1 MTDPFTLFYPSN
13 ATTTTTLTSTIAIHQ
28 GTHGVVSA
36 LPPSLSLFSL
46 IVTIASILLCS
57 VIAMYFYRSYR
68 FSGFGYLLG
77 LPTGFAI
84 LAASFVFEHLHVV
97 YSYSYTNESLENLFF
112 WIQLSLQS
120 EGFAFIALSY
130 MLKNRD
136 GSTSTINGLLPTAS
150 KILFSPHNWIH
161 SSIKIREIIVSVLP
175 MILISIPL
183 MVTISALFVQPILN
197 ETELKDMSLYTT
209 LFDIVVLGYIFVKCV
224 KPLLNADNLQL
235 FYEILCAIEDDIDHN
250 KVARP
255 THIQHNCRLSY
266 DKMMNHFKELGHRY
280 MIYRDNSTGLISITS
295 KGKKFVKQYNELINL
310 IESAGL

>member
-1 MTDPFTLFYPSN
+1 MTDPFTLLYPSY
-13 ATTTTTLTSTIAIHQ
+13 ATTTTTTTIAIHH
-28 GTHGVVSA
+28 GTNGVVSA

-46 IVTIASILLCS
+46 VVTVASIFLCS

-84 LAASFVFEHLHVV
+84 LAASFVFEHLNAV
-97 YSYSYTNESLENLFF
+97 YSYSYANESLENLFF

-130 MLKNRD
+130 MLKNRA
-136 GSTSTINGLLPTAS
+136 GSISSTANNGVLPDTY
-150 KILFSPHNWIH
+150 KVFFSPHNWIY
-161 SSIKIREIIVSVLP
+161 SSIKIREIIVGVLP

-209 LFDIVVLGYIFVKCV
+209 LFDIVVLGYIFVKCL
-224 KPLLNADNLQL
+224 KPLVKTANIKLLYIPAAFALLWLEQYSLIIHYFDNNQ
-235 FYEILCAIEDDIDHN
+235 FAFIGSII
-250 KVARP
+250 V
-255 THIQHNCRLSY
+255 RL
-266 DKMMNHFKELGHRY
+266 
-280 MIYRDNSTGLISITS
+280 
-295 KGKKFVKQYNELINL
+295 
-310 IESAGL
+310 AGLGLFVYAIRYVISSVRSREMEVER

>member
-1 MTDPFTLFYPSN
+1 MTDPFTLFYTSN

-36 LPPSLSLFSL
+36 LPTSLSLFSL

-57 VIAMYFYRSYR
+57 LIAMYFYRSYR

-97 YSYSYTNESLENLFF
+97 YSYSYANESLENLFF
-112 WIQLSLQS
+112 WIQLALQS

-130 MLKNRD
+130 MLKNRS

-150 KILFSPHNWIH
+150 KILFSPHNWIN

-224 KPLLNADNLQL
+224 KPLVKAANIKLLYIPAAFALLWLEQYSLIINYFDNNQ
-235 FYEILCAIEDDIDHN
+235 FAFIGSII
-250 KVARP
+250 V
-255 THIQHNCRLSY
+255 RL
-266 DKMMNHFKELGHRY
+266 
-280 MIYRDNSTGLISITS
+280 
-295 KGKKFVKQYNELINL
+295 
-310 IESAGL
+310 AGLGLFVYAIRYAVSSVRSREMEVER

>member
-1 MTDPFTLFYPSN
+1 MRDPFTLFYTSN

-97 YSYSYTNESLENLFF
+97 YSYSYANESLENLFF

-161 SSIKIREIIVSVLP
+161 SSIKIREIIVNVLP

-197 ETELKDMSLYTT
+197 ETEIKDMSLYTT

-224 KPLLNADNLQL
+224 KPLVKAANIKLLYIPAAFALLWLEQYSLIINYFDNNQ
-235 FYEILCAIEDDIDHN
+235 FAFIGSII
-250 KVARP
+250 
-255 THIQHNCRLSY
+255 IRL
-266 DKMMNHFKELGHRY
+266 
-280 MIYRDNSTGLISITS
+280 
-295 KGKKFVKQYNELINL
+295 
-310 IESAGL
+310 AGLGLFVYAIRYAVSSVRSREMEVER

>member
-1 MTDPFTLFYPSN
+1 MIYPFTLLYPSY
-13 ATTTTTLTSTIAIHQ
+13 ATTIAIHHSTY
-28 GTHGVVSA
+28 GGVA
-36 LPPSLSLFSL
+36 LPTSLSLFSL
-46 IVTIASILLCS
+46 VVTIASILLCS

-97 YSYSYTNESLENLFF
+97 YSYSYANESLENLFF
-112 WIQLSLQS
+112 WIQLALQS

-183 MVTISALFVQPILN
+183 MVTISALFV
-197 ETELKDMSLYTT
+197 
-209 LFDIVVLGYIFVKCV
+209 
-224 KPLLNADNLQL
+224 
-235 FYEILCAIEDDIDHN
+235 
-250 KVARP
+250 
-255 THIQHNCRLSY
+255 
-266 DKMMNHFKELGHRY
+266 
-280 MIYRDNSTGLISITS
+280 
-295 KGKKFVKQYNELINL
+295 
-310 IESAGL
+310 

>member
-84 LAASFVFEHLHVV
+84 VAASFVFEHLHVV

-197 ETELKDMSLYTT
+197 ETEIKDMSLYTT

-224 KPLLNADNLQL
+224 KPLVKAANIKLLYIPAAFALLWLEQYSLIINYFDNNQ
-235 FYEILCAIEDDIDHN
+235 FAFIGSII
-250 KVARP
+250 V
-255 THIQHNCRLSY
+255 RL
-266 DKMMNHFKELGHRY
+266 
-280 MIYRDNSTGLISITS
+280 
-295 KGKKFVKQYNELINL
+295 
-310 IESAGL
+310 AGLGLFVYAIYYALAKGRSREMEIET

>member
-1 MTDPFTLFYPSN
+1 MIDPSYAST
-13 ATTTTTLTSTIAIHQ
+13 TIAIHHVTY
-28 GTHGVVSA
+28 GGGA
-36 LPPSLSLFSL
+36 LPTSLSLFSL
-46 IVTIASILLCS
+46 VVTIASILLCS

-97 YSYSYTNESLENLFF
+97 YSYSYANESLENLFF

-175 MILISIPL
+175 MILI
-183 MVTISALFVQPILN
+183 
-197 ETELKDMSLYTT
+197 
-209 LFDIVVLGYIFVKCV
+209 
-224 KPLLNADNLQL
+224 
-235 FYEILCAIEDDIDHN
+235 
-250 KVARP
+250 
-255 THIQHNCRLSY
+255 
-266 DKMMNHFKELGHRY
+266 
-280 MIYRDNSTGLISITS
+280 
-295 KGKKFVKQYNELINL
+295 
-310 IESAGL
+310 

>member
-1 MTDPFTLFYPSN
+1 MRDPFTLFYTSN

-161 SSIKIREIIVSVLP
+161 SSIKIREIIASVLP

-197 ETELKDMSLYTT
+197 ETEIKDMSLYTT

-224 KPLLNADNLQL
+224 KPLVKAANIKLLYIPAAFALLWLEQYSLIINYFDNNQ
-235 FYEILCAIEDDIDHN
+235 FAFIGSII
-250 KVARP
+250 V
-255 THIQHNCRLSY
+255 RL
-266 DKMMNHFKELGHRY
+266 
-280 MIYRDNSTGLISITS
+280 
-295 KGKKFVKQYNELINL
+295 
-310 IESAGL
+310 AGLGLFVYAIRYAISSGRSREMEVER

>member
-1 MTDPFTLFYPSN
+1 MTDPFTLLYPSY
-13 ATTTTTLTSTIAIHQ
+13 ATTTTTIAIHH
-28 GTHGVVSA
+28 GTNGVVSA

-46 IVTIASILLCS
+46 VVTVASIFLCS

-84 LAASFVFEHLHVV
+84 LAASFVFEHLNAV
-97 YSYSYTNESLENLFF
+97 YSYSYANESLENLFF

-130 MLKNRD
+130 MLKNR
-136 GSTSTINGLLPTAS
+136 SNFATINELLPTAS
-150 KILFSPHNWIH
+150 KILFSPQNWIH
-161 SSIKIREIIVSVLP
+161 SSIKIREIIVGVLP

-209 LFDIVVLGYIFVKCV
+209 LFDIVVLGYIFVKCL
-224 KPLLNADNLQL
+224 KPLVKAANIKLLYIPAAFALLWLEQYSLIIHYFDNNQ
-235 FYEILCAIEDDIDHN
+235 FAFIGSII
-250 KVARP
+250 V
-255 THIQHNCRLSY
+255 RL
-266 DKMMNHFKELGHRY
+266 
-280 MIYRDNSTGLISITS
+280 
-295 KGKKFVKQYNELINL
+295 
-310 IESAGL
+310 AGLGLFVYAIRYVISSVRSREMEVER

>member
-1 MTDPFTLFYPSN
+1 
-13 ATTTTTLTSTIAIHQ
+13 
-28 GTHGVVSA
+28 
-36 LPPSLSLFSL
+36 
-46 IVTIASILLCS
+46 
-57 VIAMYFYRSYR
+57 MYFYRSYR

-84 LAASFVFEHLHVV
+84 LAASFIFEHLHVV
-97 YSYSYTNESLENLFF
+97 YSYSYANESLENLFF

-197 ETELKDMSLYTT
+197 ETEIKDMSLYTT
-209 LFDIVVLGYIFVKCV
+209 LFDIMVLGYIFVKCV
-224 KPLLNADNLQL
+224 KPLVKAANIKLLYIPAAFALLWLEQYSLIMNYFDNNQ
-235 FYEILCAIEDDIDHN
+235 FAFIGSII
-250 KVARP
+250 V
-255 THIQHNCRLSY
+255 RL
-266 DKMMNHFKELGHRY
+266 
-280 MIYRDNSTGLISITS
+280 
-295 KGKKFVKQYNELINL
+295 
-310 IESAGL
+310 AGLGLFVYAIYYALAKGRSREMEIET

>member
-1 MTDPFTLFYPSN
+1 MIDPFSFFYPSY
-13 ATTTTTLTSTIAIHQ
+13 ASTTIAIHHATY
-28 GTHGVVSA
+28 GAVSA
-36 LPPSLSLFSL
+36 LPTSLSLFSL
-46 IVTIASILLCS
+46 VVTIASILLCS

-97 YSYSYTNESLENLFF
+97 YSYSYANESLENLFF

-130 MLKNRD
+130 MLKNRS
-136 GSTSTINGLLPTAS
+136 GSTSTSTTANNGLLPDTY

-197 ETELKDMSLYTT
+197 ETELKDMSIYTT

-224 KPLLNADNLQL
+224 KPLVKAANIKLLYIPAAFALLWLEQYSLIINYFDNNQ
-235 FYEILCAIEDDIDHN
+235 FAFIGSII
-250 KVARP
+250 V
-255 THIQHNCRLSY
+255 RL
-266 DKMMNHFKELGHRY
+266 
-280 MIYRDNSTGLISITS
+280 
-295 KGKKFVKQYNELINL
+295 
-310 IESAGL
+310 AGLGLFVYAIYYALAKGRSREMEIET

>member
-1 MTDPFTLFYPSN
+1 LRDPFTLFYTSN

-161 SSIKIREIIVSVLP
+161 SSIKIREIIASVLP

-197 ETELKDMSLYTT
+197 ETEIKDMSLYTT
-209 LFDIVVLGYIFVKCV
+209 LFDIVVLGYIFLKCL
-224 KPLLNADNLQL
+224 KPLVKAANIKLLYIPAAFALLWLEQYSLIINYFDNNQ
-235 FYEILCAIEDDIDHN
+235 FAFIGSII
-250 KVARP
+250 V
-255 THIQHNCRLSY
+255 RL
-266 DKMMNHFKELGHRY
+266 
-280 MIYRDNSTGLISITS
+280 
-295 KGKKFVKQYNELINL
+295 
-310 IESAGL
+310 AGLGLFVYAIRYAISSGRSREMEIER